1 MTRKGL
7 ANKNVI
13 SAITIALSATMAM
26 APVASLAQEVVDPE
40 LANNTV
46 TETTEAGQA
55 TEEAATE
62 TSTADAQA
70 DTAQEAAETAAD
82 AVETL
87 VEDVLGGDNAAS
99 SDDGG
104 NAAAD
109 SVSDFAAAA
118 QDLADDKTLRAA
130 ADSLAD
136 ANDQIDDAEEA
147 NQAIAD
153 ALSDG
158 GTDVSIANDI
168 ANATEASVDR
178 ANEDVD
184 NILASVQD
192 SNATPDQVK
201 DAVDKID
208 KIYDQVQKD
217 VQAAKQTVS
226 DLSNQYDTAKAALA
240 EAEKIFNESVGQAG
254 ADVQSAKTN
263 LETAQ
268 QKVANLE
275 TALTDA
281 QQELEEENKAAKAIQ
296 AADDLVKAQAKPT
309 WDTQANFMNN
319 YLVYYYIYQMIDP
332 DATGVSVSKDKGFN
346 GQDSTRYIVNYTRS
360 DGTKETQ
367 YFNYDR
373 TDRTYKDT
381 DQWANL
387 GNSKNVVIYEKSEEE
402 VEADKYIDKYCKQNK
417 IELGN
422 KNQGSNVEGSFKYRV
437 NHGEFDVFAY
447 DDGGVTKFI
456 ARDEIVKGSSDR
468 TIEEKDGDYYINGN
482 LAHKVNYTTAKTAT
496 VKMDVSGDTEF
507 QDFLSNAQAY
517 VDKYNSYTA
526 ATEAAKEA
534 VETAQTEVDTLSDA
548 ITELQDNHSS
558 RLAKDVLGVEDV
570 ASYFELNNITAD
582 EAGML
587 NEMTVDEV
595 VRFFDELLQKAKD
608 KVGSAELKLQD
619 LQTKLTEAESELDEI
634 MSHISPDVVMELLD
648 SADDE
653 QIFDEY
659 AAADSTDETSAD
671 TVAAAASAAT
681 GTGTAPAGNTAQTA
695 PGAAQAGGFA
705 AAVDATNPTANVA
718 DGVLGLNRAEEGDG
732 SIEATNEEALTETLA
747 VNKLTAASQDK
758 SGQNLVTINDG
769 QTALA
774 GELPGADAQAMSWW
788 WVIVVAL
795 LGETGRRMYKEHME
809 KKEALKKIKS
819 EDK

>member
-62 TSTADAQA
+62 TGTADAQA

-87 VEDVLGGDNAAS
+87 VEDVLEGDNAAS

-109 SVSDFAAAA
+109 SISDFAAAA

-136 ANDQIDDAEEA
+136 ANDSIDDAEEA
-147 NQAIAD
+147 NRAIAD

-201 DAVDKID
+201 DAVDQVD

-254 ADVQSAKTN
+254 ADVQSAKLN

-268 QKVANLE
+268 QKVDNLE
-275 TALTDA
+275 TALVDA
-281 QQELEEENKAAKAIQ
+281 QEELDAENKAAMAIR
-296 AADDLVKAQAKPT
+296 AADDLVKAEKKPT
-309 WDTQANFMNN
+309 WGKQTKFMEN
-319 YLVYYYIYQMIDP
+319 YMMYYYIYQMIDP
-332 DATGVSVSKDKGFN
+332 DAKDISVKLDKGFN
-346 GQDSTRYIVNYTRS
+346 GQESSRFVVKYARS
-360 DGTKETQ
+360 DGAKETQ

-373 TDRTYKDT
+373 TDRTYSDEDMWADLGSSKD
-381 DQWANL
+381 L
-387 GNSKNVVIYEKSEEE
+387 VIYEKSAEEI
-402 VEADKYIDKYCKQNK
+402 EADQYIASYCKNNN
-417 IELGN
+417 ITLGD
-422 KNQGSNVEGSFKYRV
+422 KNESAKHVGSFRYRV
-437 NHGEFDVFAY
+437 NQGEFDVFAY
-447 DDGGVTKFI
+447 EDNGVTKYI
-456 ARDEIVKGSSDR
+456 ARDEINNGSSGR
-468 TIEEKDGDYYINGN
+468 KVEEIDGVYYINDN
-482 LAHKVNYTTAKTAT
+482 PAHKVNYTTAKTAT
-496 VKMDVSGDTEF
+496 VKMDVASDTEF

-526 ATEAAKEA
+526 ATEAAKGA

-587 NEMTVDEV
+587 NKMTVDEV

-608 KVGSAELKLQD
+608 KVDSAELKLQD

-705 AAVDATNPTANVA
+705 AAVDATNPTANAA
-718 DGVLGLNRAEEGDG
+718 DGVLGLNRAEEGDV
-732 SIEATNEEALTETLA
+732 SIEATNEEALAETLA